1 MGRHSGS
8 IIYDAFLKCTAS
20 ALMDLLN
27 CETEFCFR
35 DSGRMIGWAGLQ
47 FWRASIQY
55 AGFVEMNMC
64 LHHTRC
70 GELPA
75 KSNSSPNVCGAFP
88 MAATLPSSI
97 RILSGPSPSRPII
110 FAFLWVWTMR
120 CLFRIG

>member
-20 ALMDLLN
+20 ALMDFLN
-27 CETEFCFR
+27 RETEFCFR

-70 GELPA
+70 GEFTGQVQLFA
-75 KSNSSPNVCGAFP
+75 QRLRS
-88 MAATLPSSI
+88 
-97 RILSGPSPSRPII
+97 LSDGRDL
-110 FAFLWVWTMR
+110 AFLDQNIERTIDFPSHNMR
-120 CLFRIG
+120 VS